1 MNLIVNQTKIW
12 LDKGSEYYNR
22 SIKSFFQNNNTE
34 MYSLHTEEKSVV
46 AERVIRTLKNKL
58 YKYVTSVS
66 KKMCIL
72 IT

>member
-1 MNLIVNQTKIW
+1 MNLIENQTKIW

-46 AERVIRTLKNKL
+46 AEIVIRTLKNKL